1 MKDIIGEGPE
11 NAWYKQFHHWSSPEN
26 PDGTIKYFYG
36 PDYANKV
43 LDFKSGE
50 LVISESSRTDAVH
63 REATEED
70 ISDMLSAV
78 KELCSLDDSYRK
90 VVTVTE
96 IGAATVNVPTTAKQQ
111 AAEVELSEKNRQIQE
126 GVAVKGDN

>member
-1 MKDIIGEGPE
+1 M
-11 NAWYKQFHHWSSPEN
+11 
-26 PDGTIKYFYG
+26 YG

-50 LVISESSRTDAVH
+50 LKISESFRTDSVH

-70 ISDMLSAV
+70 ISDMLSAA

-111 AAEVELSEKNRQIQE
+111 AAEVELSGKNKQIE
-126 GVAVKGDN
+126 GGVATR